1 MAKIKTGEH
10 RRAVLFVALA
20 SIAVLS
26 GCASLKEGFDT
37 GGLKDSAKAMQDAV
51 GRFSEGRFQ
60 GPEALEKE
68 LATYD
73 PFALVD
79 APPKVM
85 VTVGPLD
92 RWRLEDSRHNL
103 HQERLSFPSVSP
115 VRGGAPDEAV
125 YYLYYRGELRGKK
138 AILWVPGYGV
148 SDFAFLFIRRIFAAE
163 LDDNYAILFYT
174 LPGHL
179 ERIRVGEKSG
189 DGLLSAD
196 PETNLEMVQT
206 VLGELATGM
215 TELRARGVSSF
226 SAWGGSMGAAFLLIL
241 AERERFDHVALMIP
255 VLDWNSIM
263 GNVAMEGIRARLAE
277 SGYPDSLVR
286 RAYRTISPMY
296 RIWNPGSTRYLIQYG
311 RYDRLTPEAL
321 TLAFAK
327 ARGIEALGYEESHA
341 TILLSGR
348 MFEDYRRFLDGL
360 ATESSTVP

>member
-1 MAKIKTGEH
+1 MGKSRITFLLGATLVG
-10 RRAVLFVALA
+10 LT
-20 SIAVLS
+20 LS
-26 GCASLKEGFDT
+26 GCASLKQGFDSS
-37 GGLKDSAKAMQDAV
+37 GLKDSAKAMEAAV
-51 GRFSEGRFQ
+51 GRFGEGRFQ
-60 GPEALEKE
+60 GPAALERE

-79 APPKVM
+79 APPRVKM
-85 VTVGPLD
+85 TVGELD
-92 RWRLEDSRHNL
+92 RWRLEDSRHDL

-115 VRGGAPDEAV
+115 ARGGAPDEAV

-163 LDDNYAILFYT
+163 LDDNYAILFYS

-179 ERIRVGEKSG
+179 ERIGEGEKSG

-196 PETNLEMVQT
+196 PETNLETVQT

-215 TELRARGVSSF
+215 NELRERGVSSF

-241 AERERFDHVALMIP
+241 AERERFDHIALMIP

-263 GNVAMEGIRARLAE
+263 GNAAMEGIRKRLGE

-296 RIWNPGSTRYLIQYG
+296 RTWNPGSTKYLIQYA

-341 TILLSGR
+341 TILLNGR
-348 MFEDYRRFLDGL
+348 MFADYRRFLDGL
-360 ATESSTVP
+360 AATSPAVP